1 MADILKTIAIVA
13 LLLLLF
19 WIFCVTVSAVLAS
32 PAPDTMMNGLFGLS
46 DLLGEFLCK
55 VAGV

>member
-1 MADILKTIAIVA
+1 MADILKTIALVV

-19 WIFCVTVSAVLAS
+19 WLFGMTVAAVLAS

-46 DLLGEFLCK
+46 DLLGELLCK

>member
-1 MADILKTIAIVA
+1 MADILKTIAIAA
-13 LLLLLF
+13 LLFLLF
-19 WIFCVTVSAVLAS
+19 WLFGMTVTAVLAS

>member
-1 MADILKTIAIVA
+1 MADILKTIALVV

-19 WIFCVTVSAVLAS
+19 WIFGTTVSAVLAS
-32 PAPDTMMNGLFGLS
+32 PAPDTMMNGLFSAS

>member
-1 MADILKTIAIVA
+1 MADILKTIALVA

-19 WIFCVTVSAVLAS
+19 WLFGMTVTAVLAS
-32 PAPDTMMNGLFGLS
+32 PAPDTMMNGLFSAS